1 MAVRSFDLTAEPT
14 VELSLVAPLTRRQR
28 RHDTRRAAFW
38 GLFSLCVPFAVVLT
52 LLGVAR

>member
-28 RHDTRRAAFW
+28 RHDARRAAIW
-38 GLFSLCVPFAVVLT
+38 GLLSLSVPFAVVLT